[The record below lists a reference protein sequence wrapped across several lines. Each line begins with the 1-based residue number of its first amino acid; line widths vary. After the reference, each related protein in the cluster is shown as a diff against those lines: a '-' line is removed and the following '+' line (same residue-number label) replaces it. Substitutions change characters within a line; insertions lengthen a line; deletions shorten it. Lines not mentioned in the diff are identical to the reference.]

1 MRRCAA
7 IPLLFVAVLTA
18 VLLSGCVTQPEQ
30 GKIGVVV
37 TIPPQKEMVQAIGGD
52 NVRITVMVPPNENP
66 HTYSPTPTQLAEVA
80 DAKIYF
86 KVGSGVEFEIA
97 YLSNIQS
104 QNKKLLTVDCSQGI
118 ELIESIE
125 DHEHG
130 HGEDGHGEH
139 EAGKDPHIWLS
150 PMNAKQMVRNI
161 CEGLAGLDEANR
173 GYYEGNR
180 DTYLARLDELDAE
193 IRRRLEGKEGSPF
206 LVYHPAW
213 AYYARTYGLVE
224 MAIEEQ
230 GKQPGP
236 SGVIAVVEQAR
247 KLGIRVVFVSPQF
260 SQSSAETIAKE
271 IGGRV
276 VTVDPLASNYIDN
289 LKEVTAKLAE
299 GLVG

>member
-1 MRRCAA
+1 MRSCAA
-7 IPLLFVAVLTA
+7 IPLLFGAMLTA

-37 TIPPQKEMVQAIGGD
+37 TLPPQKEMVQAIGGD

-66 HTYSPTPTQLAEVA
+66 HTYSPTPTQMAEVA
-80 DAKIYF
+80 RAKIYF
-86 KVGSGVEFEIA
+86 KVGSGVEFEVA
-97 YLSNIQS
+97 YLANIQS

-130 HGEDGHGEH
+130 HGEH

-150 PMNAKQMVRNI
+150 PMNAKQMVGNI

-173 GYYEGNR
+173 AYYESNR
-180 DTYLARLDELDAE
+180 DAYLARLDELDAE
-193 IRRRLEGKEGSPF
+193 IRRRLEGKEGSTF

-260 SQSSAETIAKE
+260 SQSSAETIARE